1 MQAHITMT
9 GLQSTGN
16 DILWRINFFWFL
28 ESENNLSSSL
38 ISHSTMQK
46 NSKHAECAV
55 RSLRCN
61 ALKQLQLKQGNVYL
75 DFGQF
80 SGETIGFAVT

>member
-16 DILWRINFFWFL
+16 DIYGESISFGFWNL
-28 ESENNLSSSL
+28 KTISQALSSL
-38 ISHSTMQK
+38 TPMQK
-46 NSKHAECAV
+46 ISKHAECAV

-61 ALKQLQLKQGNVYL
+61 ALKHLQLKQGNVYL
-75 DFGQF
+75 GFGQF

>member
-16 DILWRINFFWFL
+16 DIYGESISFGFWT
-28 ESENNLSSSL
+28 ENNLSSSL
-38 ISHSTMQK
+38 ISHSTVQK

-55 RSLRCN
+55 RSLRRN

-75 DFGQF
+75 GFGQF